1 MTTDLELALAHFRT
15 AADLLESLRD
25 NDDLLVRASTLADA
39 RLAYGAGLRR
49 LSRPPSPECVD
60 IHAELER
67 FERRVRAMLDSEE
80 DDRTARYLMTSDGS
94 VLARVNGVNGLH
106 G

>member
-25 NDDLLVRASTLADA
+25 NDDLLVRATTLADA

-49 LSRPPSPECVD
+49 LSRPPAPEYAD

-67 FERRVRAMLDSEE
+67 FERRVRAMLDAEE
-80 DDRTARYLMTSDGS
+80 DDRTARYLMSSDGTMLMRMDS
-94 VLARVNGVNGLH
+94 LH

>member
-25 NDDLLVRASTLADA
+25 NDDLMARASTLADA
-39 RLAYGAGLRR
+39 RLAYGAGVRR
-49 LSRPPSPECVD
+49 LSRPPAPEYAD

-80 DDRTARYLMTSDGS
+80 DDRTARYLMAADGS
-94 VLARVNGVNGLH
+94 MLARMNDVNRLH